1 MMKKAVLLFLSVI
14 MLVSCLVG
22 CTVPEST
29 TEADTTETPAATD
42 APKSDLS
49 FRLTGNAVYENGVL
63 SAKRGKTSY
72 AFFSD
77 PVDGDI
83 SVSCNMK
90 LNSTGLAGIL
100 FCAKDE
106 NNCIM
111 LSVDYSG
118 QALVLQRV
126 TDGIQEQLGRR
137 PCLIQRGSEVPIRL
151 EICDGIFRLY
161 YNENPLDTDPYPK
174 FESYVTAPAGHL
186 IGFRLG
192 NGIADYSDITVS
204 TPEKTEGKTYTNPVV
219 QGADPDVL
227 YYNGV
232 YYLYQRIADGSNIFR
247 VSTSTDLVNWKKG
260 NIIYTHDKT
269 SGRSAY
275 MSPNVA
281 HINGKFYLTFAA
293 KIASGKH
300 RIFIAVCDT
309 PDGVFKHTDAQLM
322 LHDDVSEIGGHIFMD
337 GEDIYITFARF
348 NDGNH
353 LYIEK
358 INVTPDHRFVPVE
371 GTLTL
376 ISSPTES
383 YEIDEY
389 GKISEGGI
397 IIKHEGYYYMFLATG
412 HYKGHYGGGYSV
424 ATNPLGPYTKYE
436 YNDILT
442 HTSYM
447 DGCGDMAY
455 AYSPDG
461 SELFFV
467 YHCHAAVGTVEPRMT
482 CIDRI
487 KFVPNP
493 DGGPDIL
500 SVYGPTVT
508 PQPIPSGS
516 K

>member
-1 MMKKAVLLFLSVI
+1 
-14 MLVSCLVG
+14 
-22 CTVPEST
+22 
-29 TEADTTETPAATD
+29 
-42 APKSDLS
+42 
-49 FRLTGNAVYENGVL
+49 
-63 SAKRGKTSY
+63 
-72 AFFSD
+72 
-77 PVDGDI
+77 
-83 SVSCNMK
+83 
-90 LNSTGLAGIL
+90 
-100 FCAKDE
+100 
-106 NNCIM
+106 
-111 LSVDYSG
+111 
-118 QALVLQRV
+118 
-126 TDGIQEQLGRR
+126 
-137 PCLIQRGSEVPIRL
+137 
-151 EICDGIFRLY
+151 
-161 YNENPLDTDPYPK
+161 
-174 FESYVTAPAGHL
+174 
-186 IGFRLG
+186 
-192 NGIADYSDITVS
+192 
-204 TPEKTEGKTYTNPVV
+204 
-219 QGADPDVL
+219 
-227 YYNGV
+227 
-232 YYLYQRIADGSNIFR
+232 
-247 VSTSTDLVNWKKG
+247 
-260 NIIYTHDKT
+260 
-269 SGRSAY
+269 
-275 MSPNVA
+275 
-281 HINGKFYLTFAA
+281 
-293 KIASGKH
+293 
-300 RIFIAVCDT
+300 
-309 PDGVFKHTDAQLM
+309 M